1 MYITTNDIYTNEGAK
16 MDRDQLMALRSTVQQ
31 FIRLFGVLEQ
41 TVTPCGFSMSLS
53 QVFALQELENRSMSV
68 KEIAE
73 KLRLERSSVSRLVD
87 GLVKGGFVSREL
99 NEHNRREV
107 ILRLTDK
114 GERSLERLREQSI
127 HFYESILK
135 DLPDVSQEKV
145 LEGYQ
150 IFTACIEKFRGGKQ

>member
-1 MYITTNDIYTNEGAK
+1 MK
-16 MDRDQLMALRSTVQQ
+16 RDQIMLLRSTVQQ

-53 QVFALQELENRSMSV
+53 QVFALQELENRSMSI
-68 KEIAE
+68 KDLAD

-99 NEHNRREV
+99 NEQNRREV
-107 ILRLTDK
+107 ILYLTEK
-114 GERSLERLREQSI
+114 GEQSTERLREQSI
-127 HFYESILK
+127 EFYESILK
-135 DLPDVSQEKV
+135 HLPETSQEKV

-150 IFTACIEKFRGGKQ
+150 LFTASLAKFRGEIQ

>member
-1 MYITTNDIYTNEGAK
+1 
-16 MDRDQLMALRSTVQQ
+16 
-31 FIRLFGVLEQ
+31 
-41 TVTPCGFSMSLS
+41 MSLS

-114 GERSLERLREQSI
+114 GERSLERLREKSI